1 MGAKFSFGRTI
12 GILIVLLQTYG
23 YRLVCDAAST
33 LDACVLKNGEWQI
46 GNGTLQDQKSWLE
59 FRVNSVS

>member
-1 MGAKFSFGRTI
+1 MKLEMGAKLSFGRTI

-33 LDACVLKNGEWQI
+33 LDACVLKNG
-46 GNGTLQDQKSWLE
+46 
-59 FRVNSVS
+59 RVAMEPCKIRRVG

>member
-33 LDACVLKNGEWQI
+33 LDACVLKNG
-46 GNGTLQDQKSWLE
+46 
-59 FRVNSVS
+59 RVAMEPCKIRRVG